1 MFTRLPSL
9 RKAALRLFAAMSLL
23 WLAACDPTMLGG
35 TPGNGGPSI
44 NPSAPVQVAL
54 LVPGGSGQATD
65 SFLAQNL
72 ENAAR
77 MAIADLNGVAINLRV
92 YNTAGNPQQ
101 AAAMAAQAIND
112 GARIIIGPLY
122 AEAANAAGLAA
133 AQSGV
138 NVLAFS
144 NNTTIAGGNV
154 FVLGATFRNTA
165 DRLVGYSTAQG
176 LDRILIAHA
185 DDLQGN
191 LGRDA
196 IAAAAR
202 ANGATVTGVQSY
214 AFSQDGIFQAA
225 GPIAAAVSTTGAEA
239 VFVTG
244 GVNADLPILATALP
258 DRGFNPGATPLIG
271 LTRWNAAPQALSLPG
286 LQGGYFAL
294 PDQGMTAGFESRYT
308 ATYGEAPHPL
318 AGLAYDGIA
327 AVGALVADGNR
338 AALTRSALTQ
348 RSGFQGTS
356 GIFRLLPN
364 GTNERGLAVAQIR
377 NNQVVIVDPAPRS
390 FGGAGL

>member
-9 RKAALRLFAAMSLL
+9 RKAALKLFTAMSLV
-23 WLAACDPTMLGG
+23 WLAACDPSMMSGG
-35 TPGNGGPSI
+35 GGSPTIDPG
-44 NPSAPVQVAL
+44 APVQVAL

-65 SFLAQNL
+65 GFLALNL

-92 YNTAGNPQQ
+92 YNTAGNPNQ

-112 GARIIIGPLY
+112 GAKIIIGPLY

-133 AQSGV
+133 AQAGV
-138 NVLAFS
+138 SVLAFS

-154 FVLGATFRNTA
+154 FVLGATFDNTA
-165 DRLVGYSTAQG
+165 NRLVRYSTAQG

-185 DDLQGN
+185 DDLQGS

-196 IAAAAR
+196 IVSAAR
-202 ANGATVTGVQSY
+202 GAGATVTGVQSY
-214 AFSQDGIFQAA
+214 AFSQGGIFAAA
-225 GPIAAAVSTTGAEA
+225 GPIVAAVGAAGAEA
-239 VFVTG
+239 VFVTA
-244 GVNADLPILATALP
+244 GVNADLPILATALT
-258 DRGFNPGATPLIG
+258 DRGIDTQATPLIG
-271 LTRWNAAPQALSLPG
+271 LTRWNATPQAMALPG
-286 LQGGYFAL
+286 LQNGYFAL
-294 PDQGMTAGFESRYT
+294 PDQGKITSFESRYV

-327 AVGALVADGNR
+327 AVGALVAAGNR
-338 AALTRSALTQ
+338 DALTSAALTQ

-364 GTNERGLAVAQIR
+364 GTNERGLAVAQIQ
-377 NNQVVIVDPAPRS
+377 NSQVVIVDPAPRN